1 MSGEPGLRERKKQQT
16 RREIAD
22 TAEALFAERGF
33 EHVTVAEVAR
43 AANVSD
49 KTVFNYF
56 PTKEDLF
63 FDEYEAME
71 TGLVRA
77 LTERDRRDSVL
88 DACRRFYAGGLSR
101 MAQQE
106 ASGPLAAHAKIL
118 AASPALQERQR
129 EIFHLQEQTLAREVA
144 VVAGADGDKLEP
156 RVIAA
161 AVIGVVRALQERGLA
176 QLARGREPASPDALR
191 DDLERAFD
199 LLANGLR
206 DYGRGG
212 A

>member
-88 DACRRFYAGGLSR
+88 DACRHFYAGGLSR

-144 VVAGADGDKLEP
+144 AVAGADGDKLEP

-176 QLARGREPASPDALR
+176 QLARGREPASPAALR

>member
-1 MSGEPGLRERKKQQT
+1 MSGLRERKKQQT

-22 TAEALFAERGF
+22 TAQALFAERGF

-77 LTERDRRDSVL
+77 LRERHRGDSVL

-144 VVAGADGDKLEP
+144 AVAGADGDKLEP

-176 QLARGREPASPDALR
+176 QLARGREPASPAALR